1 MASDERR
8 ALRRWNCP
16 NVDFDEVGEGDQ
28 RLPFV
33 ALNEI
38 VQCDQRSPSM
48 ESFACL
54 SDFFIDGDRFLDL
67 NDYITGR
74 QECEVVRQQ
83 HLVSTVDEGGMP
95 IA

>member
-1 MASDERR
+1 
-8 ALRRWNCP
+8 
-16 NVDFDEVGEGDQ
+16 
-28 RLPFV
+28 
-33 ALNEI
+33 
-38 VQCDQRSPSM
+38 M